1 MESPSSFVR
10 PTSEVLPAPLPVG
23 RAATYGGHVIEDGE
37 GFVSETLAVRLRS
50 GDPEALSE
58 AYRHHS
64 RLVYS
69 LALRGLGVPH
79 DAEDATQQVFV
90 SAWRGRH
97 GLDPNRGSLAGWLVG
112 ITRNVVAD
120 MHAQRARTTRN
131 LLAVGSR
138 VEPPDPPLD
147 AAVVAQVV
155 VAHALDGLGEPRRT
169 IVRLAIMEEHTHEEI
184 SASLGLALGT
194 VKSHVRRGL
203 LQLRRTLEEVRN
215 DAS

>member
-1 MESPSSFVR
+1 M
-10 PTSEVLPAPLPVG
+10 L
-23 RAATYGGHVIEDGE
+23 IEEGE
-37 GFVSETLAVRLRS
+37 GFAGEALAVRLRS

-58 AYRHHS
+58 AYRDHS

-97 GLDPNRGSLAGWLVG
+97 GLDPARGTVGGWLVG
-112 ITRNVVAD
+112 ITRHVVAD

-138 VEPPDPPLD
+138 VEPSAPPLEGE
-147 AAVVAQVV
+147 VVAQMV
-155 VAHALDGLGEPRRT
+155 VAHALKGLGEPRRT
-169 IVRLAIMEEHTHEEI
+169 IIRLAILEERTHEEI
-184 SASLGLALGT
+184 SAKLDMALGT

-203 LQLRRTLEEVRN
+203 LQMRRTMEEVGN

>member
-1 MESPSSFVR
+1 M
-10 PTSEVLPAPLPVG
+10 L
-23 RAATYGGHVIEDGE
+23 IDDGE
-37 GFVSETLAVRLRS
+37 GFADETLAVRLRS

-58 AYRHHS
+58 AYRQHS
-64 RLVYS
+64 RLVYT
-69 LALRGLGVPH
+69 LALRGLGAPH

-90 SAWRGRH
+90 SAWKGRH
-97 GLDPNRGSLAGWLVG
+97 SIDPDRGSLGGWLVG
-112 ITRNVVAD
+112 ITRHVVAD

-147 AAVVAQVV
+147 AAVVAELV

-169 IVRLAIMEEHTHEEI
+169 IVRLSILEERTHGEI
-184 SASLGLALGT
+184 SESLGMALGT

-203 LQLRRTLEEVRN
+203 LQLRRTMEEVRN

>member
-37 GFVSETLAVRLRS
+37 GFVNETLAVRLRS

-147 AAVVAQVV
+147 AAVVAQVDETTG
-155 VAHALDGLGEPRRT
+155 AGSPCSPDLGPGLVPRTPREPTAPVRRSIRSSPRT
-169 IVRLAIMEEHTHEEI
+169 A
-184 SASLGLALGT
+184 GLAARDLLG
-194 VKSHVRRGL
+194 RR
-203 LQLRRTLEEVRN
+203 R
-215 DAS
+215 S